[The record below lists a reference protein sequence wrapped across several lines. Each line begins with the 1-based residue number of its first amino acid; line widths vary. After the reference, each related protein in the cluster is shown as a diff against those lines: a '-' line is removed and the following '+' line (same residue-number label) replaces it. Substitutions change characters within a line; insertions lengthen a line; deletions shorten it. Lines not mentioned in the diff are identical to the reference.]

1 MFAIETADAA
11 TRREHLELHMY
22 RASAGIQWQHDQD
35 GGDEASAWFT
45 IPASGAQWDL
55 LFLVSASKQ
64 ERKEAERLSIGSW
77 PSISQ
82 RTRADT
88 ASRNRKIADSVS
100 PSGHVVSV
108 QSGEDQ
114 SRPGCQSGVF
124 VVVVVVV
131 IVVVVER
138 RISVAGICR
147 SLYLM

>member
-11 TRREHLELHMY
+11 TRREHLELHIY
-22 RASAGIQWQHDQD
+22 RASAGIQWQHDKD
-35 GGDEASAWFT
+35 GADEASAWFT
-45 IPASGAQWDL
+45 IPVSGVSGAQWDL

-77 PSISQ
+77 SSISP

-108 QSGEDQ
+108 QSEEDQ
-114 SRPGCQSGVF
+114 SRPGTAR
-124 VVVVVVV
+124 VV
-131 IVVVVER
+131 
-138 RISVAGICR
+138 C
-147 SLYLM
+147 